1 MALAV
6 MLFGLNVAP
15 LLDAIETVESERG
28 RTSDNLY
35 QIEQVYLDDLTRIYN
50 RIYAQSIVF
59 DREASRRAILDYWKF
74 YGDRYSK
81 KTGNPVTLEVL
92 ARIHNGGPNG
102 AQMYATKR
110 YWRKVKAE
118 LGKEEMT

>member
-28 RTSDNLY
+28 NTSGNLY
-35 QIEQVYLDDLTRIYN
+35 QIEQVYLDDLSRIYN
-50 RIYAQSIVF
+50 RIYVPSIVF
-59 DREASRRAILDYWKF
+59 DREASRRAMLDYWKF
-74 YGDRYSK
+74 YGDKYSK

-102 AQMYATKR
+102 AQMHATKR
-110 YWRKVKAE
+110 YWRKVKAG

>member
-28 RTSDNLY
+28 RTSGNLY

-50 RIYAQSIVF
+50 KIYSPSIVF
-59 DREASRRAILDYWKF
+59 DREASRLAMLDYWKF
-74 YGDRYSK
+74 YGDKYTK

-118 LGKEEMT
+118 LEKEEAT

>member
-15 LLDAIETVESERG
+15 LLDAIEMVESERG
-28 RTSDNLY
+28 KTSDNLY

-74 YGDRYSK
+74 YGDR
-81 KTGNPVTLEVL
+81 
-92 ARIHNGGPNG
+92 
-102 AQMYATKR
+102 
-110 YWRKVKAE
+110 
-118 LGKEEMT
+118 